1 LPDVGQAS
9 ACLSFCHRRP
19 TLKNDRLKPVL
30 LWLLLAATASAAEP
44 RLFTPAR
51 SLTALETQAA
61 APATPPSV
69 AQQSFLELEPAETL
83 PAPAAQAEPLTTEDL
98 FERLPDIPE
107 DDAPTPSEE
116 LPQVPGGAKLF
127 TPSEPP
133 IPGAATDNRDTPLT
147 LCEVL
152 QSVNMHY
159 PLLLAVERE
168 RGVAAGRLTSA
179 MGAFDTNVTG
189 AGNALAPGTY
199 ENYRSD
205 FGAQQLLPYGGVT
218 MFGGFRTGYGNFPT
232 YNLQR
237 LTADAGE
244 FRGGLT
250 MPLAKNRD
258 IDRAR
263 ATRAQ
268 AQLDVSLAEPA
279 ILRSR
284 LDYMRAAART
294 YWNWTGSGER
304 RLAADYLVDLAVERD
319 VEIGFRVESGAVAN
333 IERIDNQQNIA
344 LRQATVVQADRSVQQ
359 ATIDLSLYYRDAS
372 GKPLLAGR
380 PRMRPLPEPVPP
392 SPVVFQ
398 QSLTRALAARPEF
411 QRLALQREKLLVER
425 RFAENQTLPGLDA
438 QIAGNQDAGFG
449 KSAFSGPL
457 GLDRQ
462 VLEASLVFQMPAQRR
477 DARGRVTAAQAQL
490 VQIDRQLQ
498 YAEDQVRAEV
508 QDTYSALER
517 AYEFHKQAS
526 QRLDLARVVARAE
539 REQLRLG
546 RSDVLRVTLREQ
558 AKFDADIYEI
568 GARQDYWRAES
579 DLRAADASLGPESC
593 GFFDNL
599 MLCK

>member
-1 LPDVGQAS
+1 M
-9 ACLSFCHRRP
+9 
-19 TLKNDRLKPVL
+19 
-30 LWLLLAATASAAEP
+30 
-44 RLFTPAR
+44 
-51 SLTALETQAA
+51 LEAA
-61 APATPPSV
+61 APLPAAPPSIV
-69 AQQSFLELEPAETL
+69 L
-83 PAPAAQAEPLTTEDL
+83 QAFQDVLASEPLPEPTSAETTEDL
-98 FERLPDIPE
+98 LEKLPDIPQ

-116 LPQVPGGAKLF
+116 LPQVPGGAKL
-127 TPSEPP
+127 TAPRETR
-133 IPGAATDNRDTPLT
+133 IPGADTDDRDVPLT

-152 QSVNMHY
+152 QSVMLHY
-159 PLLLAVERE
+159 PLLQAVERE
-168 RGVAAGRLTSA
+168 RGIAAGKLTSA

-205 FGAQQLLPYGGVT
+205 FGVQQMLPYGGVNL
-218 MFGGFRTGYGNFPT
+218 FGGYRTGFGDFTT

-244 FRGGLT
+244 FRGGIA

-268 AQLDVSLAEPA
+268 AALDVSLAEPA

-284 LDYMRAAART
+284 LDYMRAAARS
-294 YWNWTGSGER
+294 YWNWSGTGER
-304 RLAADYLVDLAVERD
+304 RLAADYLVDLAAERD
-319 VEIGFRVESGAVAN
+319 VEIAMRVQAGATAN
-333 IERIDNQQNIA
+333 IERLDNQQNIA
-344 LRQATVVQADRSVQQ
+344 LRQAVVVQTDRAVQQ
-359 ATIDLSLYYRDAS
+359 ATIELSMYYRDPA

-380 PRMRPLPEPVPP
+380 KRMQPLPEPIEPTP
-392 SPVVFQ
+392 LLFE
-398 QSLTRALAARPEF
+398 QSLVRALAARPEF

-425 RFAENQTLPGLDA
+425 RLAENQTLPGLDA
-438 QIAGNQDAGFG
+438 QLAGNQDAGFG
-449 KSAFSGPL
+449 KSSLSGPF

-477 DARGRVTAAQAQL
+477 DARGKVAATQSQL
-490 VQIDRQLQ
+490 MQIQRQLQ
-498 YAEDQVRAEV
+498 FAEDQIRAEV

-517 AYEFHKQAS
+517 AYEFQKQAS
-526 QRLDLARVVARAE
+526 QRLDLAQIVARAE

-558 AKFDADIYEI
+558 AKFEAEIYEI
-568 GARQDYWRAES
+568 SSRQDFWRAES

-593 GFFDNL
+593 GFPDTLQLN
-599 MLCK
+599 CP

>member
-1 LPDVGQAS
+1 
-9 ACLSFCHRRP
+9 
-19 TLKNDRLKPVL
+19 VL
-30 LWLLLAATASAAEP
+30 E
-44 RLFTPAR
+44 
-51 SLTALETQAA
+51 AA
-61 APATPPSV
+61 APLPAAPPSIV
-69 AQQSFLELEPAETL
+69 L
-83 PAPAAQAEPLTTEDL
+83 QAFQDVLASEPLPEPTSTETTEDL
-98 FERLPDIPE
+98 LEKLPDIPQ

-116 LPQVPGGAKLF
+116 LPQVPGGAKL
-127 TPSEPP
+127 TAPRETR
-133 IPGAATDNRDTPLT
+133 IPGADTDDRDVPLT

-152 QSVNMHY
+152 QSVMLHY
-159 PLLLAVERE
+159 PLLQAVERE
-168 RGVAAGRLTSA
+168 RGIAAGKLTSA

-205 FGAQQLLPYGGVT
+205 FGVQQMLPYGGVNL
-218 MFGGFRTGYGNFPT
+218 FGGYRTGFGDFPT

-244 FRGGLT
+244 FRGGIA

-268 AQLDVSLAEPA
+268 ATLDVSLAEPA

-284 LDYMRAAART
+284 LDYMRAAARA
-294 YWNWTGSGER
+294 YWNWSGSGER
-304 RLAADYLVDLAVERD
+304 RLAADYLVDLAAERD
-319 VEIGFRVESGAVAN
+319 VEIALRVKTGATAN
-333 IERIDNQQNIA
+333 IERLDNQQNIA
-344 LRQATVVQADRSVQQ
+344 LRQAVVVQTDRAVQQ
-359 ATIDLSLYYRDAS
+359 ATIELSMYYRDPA

-380 PRMRPLPEPVPP
+380 KRMQTLPEPIEPTP
-392 SPVVFQ
+392 LLFE
-398 QSLTRALAARPEF
+398 QSLVRALAARPEF

-425 RFAENQTLPGLDA
+425 RLAENQTLPGLDA
-438 QIAGNQDAGFG
+438 QLAGNQDASFG
-449 KSAFSGPL
+449 KSSLSGPF

-477 DARGRVTAAQAQL
+477 DARGKVAATQSQL
-490 VQIDRQLQ
+490 MQIQRQLQ
-498 YAEDQVRAEV
+498 FAEDQIRAEV

-517 AYEFHKQAS
+517 AYEFQKQAS
-526 QRLDLARVVARAE
+526 QRLDLAQIVARAE

-558 AKFDADIYEI
+558 AKFEAEIYEI
-568 GARQDYWRAES
+568 SSRQDFWRAES

-593 GFFDNL
+593 GFPDTLQLN
-599 MLCK
+599 CP

>member
-1 LPDVGQAS
+1 MILFFV
-9 ACLSFCHRRP
+9 
-19 TLKNDRLKPVL
+19 
-30 LWLLLAATASAAEP
+30 ATAHAAEP
-44 RLFTPAR
+44 TLFRPAR
-51 SLTALETQAA
+51 SLAALE
-61 APATPPSV
+61 
-69 AQQSFLELEPAETL
+69 AEAEQL
-83 PAPAAQAEPLTTEDL
+83 PAPQGSPQELSTDDL
-98 FERLPDIPE
+98 LERLPDIPE
-107 DDAPTPSEE
+107 DDAPTPAEK
-116 LPQVPGGAKLF
+116 LPQVPGGAKLVP
-127 TPSEPP
+127 PSEPP
-133 IPGAATDNRDTPLT
+133 IPGAATDERDAPLT

-152 QSVNMHY
+152 QSVMLHY

-168 RGVAAGRLTSA
+168 RGIAAGRLTSA

-189 AGNALAPGTY
+189 AGTSLAPGTY

-205 FGAQQLLPYGGVT
+205 FGMQQLLPYGGVSF
-218 MFGGFRTGYGNFPT
+218 FGGYRTGFGDFPT
-232 YNLQR
+232 YNLQQ

-268 AQLDVSLAEPA
+268 AQIDVSLAEPM

-284 LDYMRAAART
+284 LDYMRAAARS
-294 YWNWTGSGER
+294 YWNWSGSGER
-304 RLAADYLVDLAVERD
+304 RRAADYLVDLAVERD
-319 VEIGFRVESGAVAN
+319 VEIGLRVDRGAVAN

-344 LRQATVVQADRSVQQ
+344 LRQAVVVQADRSVQQ
-359 ATIDLSLYYRDAS
+359 ATIDLSLFYRDPT

-380 PRMRPLPEPVPP
+380 RRMQPLPEPIAPTP
-392 SPVVFQ
+392 MLFE
-398 QSLTRALAARPEF
+398 QSLARALAARPEF

-438 QIAGNQDAGFG
+438 QVAGNQDAGFG
-449 KSAFSGPL
+449 KSALSGPF

-462 VLEASLVFQMPAQRR
+462 VLTAALVFQMPAQRR
-477 DARGRVTAAQAQL
+477 DARGRVAAAQSQI

-498 YAEDQVRAEV
+498 FAEDQIRAEI

-517 AYEFHKQAS
+517 AYEFQKQAA
-526 QRLDLARVVARAE
+526 QRLDLAQVVARAE

-558 AKFDADIYEI
+558 AKFDAEIYEI
-568 GARQDYWRAES
+568 GARQEFWRSES

-593 GFFDNL
+593 GFPDT
-599 MLCK
+599 MRLCKP

>member
-1 LPDVGQAS
+1 V
-9 ACLSFCHRRP
+9 
-19 TLKNDRLKPVL
+19 V
-30 LWLLLAATASAAEP
+30 
-44 RLFTPAR
+44 
-51 SLTALETQAA
+51 
-61 APATPPSV
+61 
-69 AQQSFLELEPAETL
+69 QQSFLQIAPGGEAAPPEQL
-83 PAPAAQAEPLTTEDL
+83 PAPQGRPQELSTEDL
-98 FERLPDIPE
+98 LEKLPDIPE
-107 DDAPTPSEE
+107 DDAPTPAEE
-116 LPQVPGGAKLF
+116 LPQVPGGAKL
-127 TPSEPP
+127 TPPTERP
-133 IPGAATDNRDTPLT
+133 IPGAATDERDAPLT

-152 QSVNMHY
+152 QSVMLHY

-168 RGVAAGRLTSA
+168 RGIAAGRLTSA

-189 AGNALAPGTY
+189 AGTSLAPGTY

-205 FGAQQLLPYGGVT
+205 FGMQQLLPYGGVSF
-218 MFGGFRTGYGNFPT
+218 FGGYRTGFGDFPT
-232 YNLQR
+232 YNLQQ

-268 AQLDVSLAEPA
+268 AEIDVSLAEPM

-284 LDYMRAAART
+284 LDYMRAAARS

-304 RLAADYLVDLAVERD
+304 RRAADYLVDLAVERD
-319 VEIGFRVESGAVAN
+319 VEIGLRVDRGAVAN

-344 LRQATVVQADRSVQQ
+344 LRQAVVVQADRGVQQ
-359 ATIDLSLYYRDAS
+359 ATIDLSMFFRDPA

-380 PRMRPLPEPVPP
+380 RRMQPFPEPIAPTP
-392 SPVVFQ
+392 MLFE
-398 QSLTRALAARPEF
+398 QSLVRALAARPEF
-411 QRLALQREKLLVER
+411 QRLALQREKLIVER
-425 RFAENQTLPGLDA
+425 RFAENQILPGLDA

-449 KSAFSGPL
+449 KSSLSGPF

-462 VLEASLVFQMPAQRR
+462 VLTASLVFQMPAQRR
-477 DARGRVTAAQAQL
+477 DARGRVAATQSQL
-490 VQIDRQLQ
+490 VQIERQLQ
-498 YAEDQVRAEV
+498 FAEDQIRAEI

-517 AYEFHKQAS
+517 AYEFHKQAA
-526 QRLDLARVVARAE
+526 QRLDLAQVVARAE

-558 AKFDADIYEI
+558 AKFEAEIYEI
-568 GARQDYWRAES
+568 GARQEFWRSES

-593 GFFDNL
+593 GFPDT
-599 MLCK
+599 MRLCKP

>member
-1 LPDVGQAS
+1 MRQSFQELAPGGDLAPAERLPT
-9 ACLSFCHRRP
+9 P
-19 TLKNDRLKPVL
+19 E
-30 LWLLLAATASAAEP
+30 ATPIPPEG
-44 RLFTPAR
+44 
-51 SLTALETQAA
+51 LTAD
-61 APATPPSV
+61 
-69 AQQSFLELEPAETL
+69 
-83 PAPAAQAEPLTTEDL
+83 DL

-107 DDAPTPSEE
+107 DEAPRASEE

-127 TPSEPP
+127 TPTEAP
-133 IPGAATDNRDTPLT
+133 IPGAVTDDRDAPLT

-152 QSVNMHY
+152 HSVMLHY
-159 PLLLAVERE
+159 PLLQAVERE
-168 RGVAAGRLTSA
+168 RAIAAGKLTSA

-205 FGAQQLLPYGGVT
+205 FGMQQLLPYGGIN
-218 MFGGFRTGYGNFPT
+218 MFGGYRTGFGNFPT

-268 AQLDVSLAEPA
+268 AELDVSLAEPV

-284 LDYMRAAART
+284 LDYMRAAARS
-294 YWNWTGSGER
+294 YWNWSGSGER

-319 VEIGFRVESGAVAN
+319 VEIGLRVERGAVAN

-344 LRQATVVQADRSVQQ
+344 LRQAVVVQADRSVQQ
-359 ATIDLSLYYRDAS
+359 ATIDLSMYYRDPT

-380 PRMRPLPEPVPP
+380 KRMQPLPEPVAPT
-392 SPVVFQ
+392 PVLFQ

-411 QRLALQREKLLVER
+411 QRLALQREKLVVER

-449 KSAFSGPL
+449 KSALSGPF

-477 DARGRVTAAQAQL
+477 DARGRMAAAQSQI
-490 VQIDRQLQ
+490 VQIDRQMQ
-498 YAEDQVRAEV
+498 FAEDQIRAEI

-517 AYEFHKQAS
+517 AYEFHRQAA
-526 QRLDLARVVARAE
+526 QRLDLSRVVARAE

-558 AKFDADIYEI
+558 AKFDAEIYEI
-568 GARQDYWRAES
+568 GARQEYWRAES
-579 DLRAADASLGPESC
+579 DLRAADTTLGPESC
-593 GFFDNL
+593 GFPDNL
-599 MLCK
+599 RLCKP